1 MELNELMRKHL
12 QNREELARVVTVTD
26 GVITINVAYEYHIS
40 LDRCRDFGE
49 ILGWV
54 VQLSEKSWITTD
66 ILRYFIKVACTQND
80 LKIPNA

>member
-1 MELNELMRKHL
+1 MESNELMRKHL
-12 QNREELARVVTVTD
+12 QRREELARIVTVKD

-49 ILGWV
+49 ILNWV
-54 VQLSEKSWITTD
+54 VHLTEKSWMTTD

-80 LKIPNA
+80 LEIPNA